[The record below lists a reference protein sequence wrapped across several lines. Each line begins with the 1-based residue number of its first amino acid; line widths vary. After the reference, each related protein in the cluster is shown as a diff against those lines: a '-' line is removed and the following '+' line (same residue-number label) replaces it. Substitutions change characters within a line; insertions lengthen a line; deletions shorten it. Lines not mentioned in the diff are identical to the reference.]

1 MIEVST
7 SVLDL
12 SEEDCVHSFYNLEAA
27 KTDYFHIDVMD
38 GEFVENDTSKRM
50 LEYATT
56 ISHISGLGLDVH
68 LMVNYPEKFIDDY
81 APLGPRILSFQVEP
95 VLSDKQRIYDMI
107 DDLKR
112 NGIRVGLAINPGTS
126 IDDIKEFLPY
136 IHMVLIMSVWAGKG
150 GQSFIPETAD
160 KIKELK
166 EYIDSNNLD
175 LDIEVDGGI
184 NDKTASIAAN
194 AGANILVSGSFI
206 LGADDPKYAISSLKD
221 CI

>member
-12 SEEDCVHSFYNLEAA
+12 SEEDCVHSFYNLETA

-50 LEYATT
+50 LEYATA
-56 ISHISGLGLDVH
+56 ISHISQLGLDVH
-68 LMVNYPEKFIDDY
+68 LMVNEPEKFIDDY
-81 APLGPRILSFQVEP
+81 VGLEPRILSFQVEP
-95 VLSDKQRIYDMI
+95 VLQDKQRIWDMI

-126 IDDIKEFLPY
+126 IEEIKEFLPY
-136 IHMVLIMSVWAGKG
+136 VHMVLIMSVWAGKG
-150 GQSFIPETAD
+150 GQAFIPETAN
-160 KIKELK
+160 KIKELSQ
-166 EYIDSNNLD
+166 YLLQNNLE

-184 NDKTASIAAN
+184 NDKTAKLAVE
-194 AGANILVSGSFI
+194 AGANILVSGSFV
-206 LGADDPKYAISSLKD
+206 LNAEDPKFAISALKE
-221 CI
+221 CL